1 LDHPSTDTKED
12 KAKAMPASPFGP
24 LPEEVGS
31 AIVIQNA
38 SDEFYVV
45 GYGVKLDFALNE

>member
-1 LDHPSTDTKED
+1 
-12 KAKAMPASPFGP
+12 MPASPFGP
-24 LPEEVGS
+24 LPEEIAS